1 MIKMPNN
8 VKTFAEANGSID
20 LFKAWEDY
28 YNHYKV
34 EQLGKKASYDT
45 TKSFSEKTTV
55 LHEAIEK
62 EIAKIAGMNN
72 TKFSEAVWRTN
83 PNYVWATF
91 AVVGNMI
98 DMVLPD
104 TIIETFDKF
113 AEVKVGGF
121 GDSFAFDISNS
132 DLFIVTKAGNG
143 KRHAFAQRQYNG
155 QAVLIPENRMI
166 TVEEDL
172 YRILAGKRNLAEYAT
187 KIAQSMETELSVDV
201 YNAINDTY
209 ANLPASFKE
218 ASFTQDSF
226 VTLCQRVTAFNGG
239 AKSVVFGTQL
249 GLSKIVP
256 TSEYFKMQLGA
267 EYVKTGYLGTF
278 MGTDLFEIPQ
288 KANWRDSNY
297 AMRLDDTRLY
307 VISTSVNKLVK
318 IAIEGETLT
327 YSDNMIANANLTQTQ
342 TMHKKWATGL
352 ISNAKFGIIDVA

>member
-1 MIKMPNN
+1 MIRMPNN

-20 LFKAWEDY
+20 LFTAWEDY
-28 YNHYKV
+28 YNHYKA
-34 EQLGKKASYDT
+34 EHLGKKTSYDN
-45 TKSFSEKTTV
+45 TKSFAEKTVV

-62 EIAKIAGMNN
+62 EIAKIAGVN
-72 TKFSEAVWRTN
+72 TTRFSDAVWRTN

-98 DMVLPD
+98 DMILPD

-113 AEVKVGGF
+113 AETKVGGY
-121 GDSFAFDISNS
+121 GDSFAWDIKSS

-209 ANLPASFKE
+209 GSLPATFKE
-218 ASFTQDSF
+218 ASYTQDTF

-239 AKSVVFGTQL
+239 AKSVAFGTQL
-249 GLSKIVP
+249 ALSKIIP
-256 TSEYFKMQLGA
+256 SDNYFKFQLGA
-267 EYVKTGYLGTF
+267 EYTRTGYLGTF
-278 MGTDLFEIPQ
+278 HGTDMFEIPQ
-288 KANWRDSNY
+288 KANWSSSTY
-297 AMRLDDTRLY
+297 AMRLDDTRIY
-307 VISTSVNKLVK
+307 IISTSVNKLVK
-318 IAIEGETLT
+318 IALEGDTIT
-327 YSDNMIANANLTQTQ
+327 YVDNMTSNANLTQTQ
-342 TMHKKWATGL
+342 TMHKKWQVGL
-352 ISNAKFGIIDVA
+352 ISNSKFGIIDIS